1 MGRDYQQSFYPPN
14 DRGYR
19 LEFKNPPPQ
28 RFFLTHLPR
37 DQERRQAIVN
47 LIVMWETEGVIS
59 PFLEDQKFRGFYSCI
74 SLVGKATSG
83 FWMVINFKCPEQ
95 IHSLQTIPDGK
106 HLFCKE
112 SVITRSVHGN
122 PGSSGILAKAG
133 AYFRI
138 QRVSIVQ
145 YLDYFF
151 GLCPREREPCSG
163 SAIDLAD
170 LLEIGVE
177 GQSAKVLSDSLPEH
191 VLVGLPNTQLPKRF
205 FFRKKR
211 F

>member
-1 MGRDYQQSFYPPN
+1 MENIYSVRN
-14 DRGYR
+14 
-19 LEFKNPPPQ
+19 L
-28 RFFLTHLPR
+28 LLP
-37 DQERRQAIVN
+37 
-47 LIVMWETEGVIS
+47 GVFMVTLVLQDAYLHVPICQNH
-59 PFLEDQKFRGFYSCI
+59 QKFLRFAVLMENGPRHWQFRALPFGFSA
-74 SLVGKATSG
+74 V
-83 FWMVINFKCPEQ
+83 P
-95 IHSLQTIPDGK
+95 TI
-106 HLFCKE
+106 F
-112 SVITRSVHGN
+112 TR
-122 PGSSGILAKAG
+122 ILAKAG

-138 QRVSIVQ
+138 QRVSIVP